1 MTDPAPAPTANPA
14 RRKRLLLVLTA
25 VIVTAAGA
33 WAAYWA
39 LHGRFHETTDDAYV
53 AGHVVMVTSQ
63 VAGTVSGVSAVDT
76 DFVAAGRPLVKLDE
90 TDSRLALENAE
101 ADLARAV
108 RDVRTLFA
116 NQGALRAAKTHR
128 ETEVARAREDLRRRQ
143 VLAGSG
149 ALPDEEVAHAT
160 ADLASAEALLAQAQE
175 NLTANIAQTVGT
187 DIATHPTVATA
198 VAKLKDAFVNHHR
211 TTIVAPV
218 SGLVAKR
225 TVQPGQRVSP
235 GGTLMAVVPLDAVWV
250 DANFK
255 EVQLK
260 RMRMGQPAILTADVY
275 GTGQVYHGRI
285 AGLGAGTGSA
295 FAILPAQNA
304 TGNWIKLVQR
314 VPVRIAL
321 DTRELAEHPLRIGL
335 SMSVDIET
343 RDENTSSSRDDR
355 PGSPSIDPASSVSLV
370 HSTALNA
377 AEQRV
382 REIIKANLTPSEVTW
397 PNKSR

>member
-1 MTDPAPAPTANPA
+1 MIDPAPTANPA
-14 RRKRLLLVLTA
+14 RRKRLLILLTI
-25 VIVTAAGA
+25 VIVAATGA
-33 WAAYWA
+33 WVAYWT

-63 VAGTVSGVSAVDT
+63 VAGSVTGVSAVDT
-76 DFVAAGRPLVKLDE
+76 DFVEAGAPLVKLDE

-101 ADLARAV
+101 AELARAV

-116 NQGALRAAKTHR
+116 NQGALRAAKSHR
-128 ETEVARAREDLRRRQ
+128 ETEVAKAREDVRRRQ

-149 ALPDEEVAHAT
+149 ALPEEEVAHAT
-160 ADLASAEALLAQAQE
+160 ADLASAEALLTQAHE
-175 NLTANIAQTVGT
+175 SLTANIAQTVGT

-198 VAKLKDAFVNHHR
+198 VARLKDAVVNRHR
-211 TTIVAPV
+211 TAIVAPV
-218 SGLVAKR
+218 SGIIAKR

-260 RMRMGQPAILTADVY
+260 RMRIGQPALLTADVY
-275 GTGQVYHGRI
+275 GSGQTYHGRI
-285 AGLGAGTGSA
+285 VGLGAGTGSA

-321 DTRELAEHPLRIGL
+321 DARELAEHPLRIGL
-335 SMSVDIET
+335 SMSVDIDTHE
-343 RDENTSSSRDDR
+343 ENGPSNDNRVPSLSVASASPVS
-355 PGSPSIDPASSVSLV
+355 PGN
-370 HSTALNA
+370 STALHA

-382 REIIKANLTPSEVTW
+382 REIIKANLTPSEATW